1 MPRAACDA
9 YECRTATYSISFITT
24 LKKKSIDLS
33 YVANNEINIFFRG
46 SNTRLPLTRGVR
58 LPLAVALT

>member
-33 YVANNEINIFFRG
+33 YVANNEINIFFVVP
-46 SNTRLPLTRGVR
+46 TH
-58 LPLAVALT
+58 ACH